1 MADPRFTD
9 VAVTISPDRVATVE
23 IQRPP
28 ANYFDLALID
38 ALASAYE
45 YLGAEPACRSIV
57 LCSAGRHFCAGARL
71 GEPTGDAERDADPV
85 DTDALYH
92 RSLTLFSQSK
102 PVVAAVQGGAVGG
115 GAGLA
120 LSADFRVGEPASWF
134 AFNFARL
141 GIHQGFGISATL
153 PRIAGQQRA
162 LELLYTGRRIEG
174 ADAQA
179 AGLFD
184 RLAEPGALREVATE
198 LAAGLAAGA
207 PLAVQ
212 SIRRTMRAAL
222 TAEVRA
228 AHSVEAREQRVL
240 FATADFRRG
249 VAAAAR
255 REDPVFEGD

>member
-1 MADPRFTD
+1 MVDTSFADL
-9 VAVTISPDRVATVE
+9 AVTLTGHVATVE

-45 YLGAEPACRSIV
+45 YLEDEPDCRAIV
-57 LCSAGRHFCAGARL
+57 LGSDGRHFCAGANF
-71 GEPTGDAERDADPV
+71 GAPAGDDADPV
-85 DTDALYH
+85 GTDALYA
-92 RSLTLFSQSK
+92 RSLTLFSLSK

-153 PRIAGQQRA
+153 PRVVGQQKA
-162 LELLYTGRRIEG
+162 LELLYTARRIKG
-174 ADAQA
+174 PDALA

-184 RLAEPGALREVATE
+184 RLAEPGAVRAAAQE
-198 LAAGLAAGA
+198 LAAEIAAAA

-212 SIRRTMRAAL
+212 RIRRTMRAAL
-222 TAEVRA
+222 VEEVRA
-228 AHSVEAREQRVL
+228 AHPVEAQRQREL
-240 FATADFRRG
+240 FGTRDFRRG
-249 VAAAAR
+249 VDAAAQ
-255 REDPVFEGD
+255 REDPIFEGD

>member
-1 MADPRFTD
+1 MADTRFKD
-9 VAVTISPDRVATVE
+9 LAVTLSGHVATVE

-45 YLGAEPACRSIV
+45 YLEGEPDCRAIV
-57 LCSAGRHFCAGARL
+57 LGSDGRHFCAGANF
-71 GEPTGDAERDADPV
+71 GAPAGDDADPV
-85 DTDALYH
+85 GTDALYA
-92 RSLTLFSQSK
+92 RSLTLFSLSK

-120 LSADFRVGEPASWF
+120 LSADFRVGEPSSWF

-153 PRIAGQQRA
+153 PRVVGQQKA
-162 LELLYTGRRIEG
+162 LELLYTARRIKG
-174 ADAQA
+174 PDALA

-184 RLAEPGALREVATE
+184 RLAEPGAVRAAAQE
-198 LAAGLAAGA
+198 LAAEIAAAA

-212 SIRRTMRAAL
+212 RIRRTMRAPL
-222 TAEVRA
+222 VEEVRA
-228 AHSVEAREQRVL
+228 AHPVEAQRQREL
-240 FATADFRRG
+240 FGTRDFRRG
-249 VAAAAR
+249 VDAAAQ
-255 REDPVFEGD
+255 REDPIFEGD

>member
-1 MADPRFTD
+1 MADKRFTD
-9 VAVTISPDRVATVE
+9 LTVTLAGHVATVE

-45 YLGAEPACRSIV
+45 YLEDEPDCRAIV
-57 LCSAGRHFCAGARL
+57 LCSDGRHFCAGANF
-71 GEPTGDAERDADPV
+71 GAPTGDDADPV
-85 DTDALYH
+85 GTDALYE
-92 RSLTLFSQSK
+92 RSLALFSLSK

-120 LSADFRVGEPASWF
+120 LSADFRVGDPSSWF

-153 PRIAGQQRA
+153 PRVVGQQKA
-162 LELLYTGRRIEG
+162 LELLYTGRRIKG
-174 ADAQA
+174 PDALA

-184 RLAEPGALREVATE
+184 RLAEPGTVRAAAQE
-198 LAAGLAAGA
+198 LAAEIAAAA

-212 SIRRTMRAAL
+212 RIRRTMRAAL
-222 TAEVRA
+222 VEEVRA
-228 AHSVEAREQRVL
+228 AHPVEPQRQREL
-240 FATADFRRG
+240 FGTRDFRRG
-249 VAAAAR
+249 VDAAAQ
-255 REDPVFEGD
+255 REDPVFQGD

>member
-1 MADPRFTD
+1 MVDTSFADL
-9 VAVTISPDRVATVE
+9 AVTLTGHVATVE

-45 YLGAEPACRSIV
+45 YLEDEPDCRAIV
-57 LCSAGRHFCAGARL
+57 LGSDGRHFCAGANF
-71 GEPTGDAERDADPV
+71 GDSTADDADPV
-85 DTDALYH
+85 GTDALYA
-92 RSLTLFSQSK
+92 RSLTLFSLSK

-120 LSADFRVGEPASWF
+120 LSADFRVGDPSSWF

-153 PRIAGQQRA
+153 PRVVGQQKA
-162 LELLYTGRRIEG
+162 LELLYTARRIKG
-174 ADAQA
+174 PDALA

-184 RLAEPGALREVATE
+184 RLAEPGTVRAAAQE
-198 LAAGLAAGA
+198 LAAEIAAAA

-212 SIRRTMRAAL
+212 RIRRTMRAAL
-222 TAEVRA
+222 VEEVRA
-228 AHSVEAREQRVL
+228 AHPVEAQRQREL
-240 FATADFRRG
+240 FATRDFRRG
-249 VAAAAR
+249 VDAAAQ
-255 REDPVFEGD
+255 REDPVFQGD

>member
-1 MADPRFTD
+1 MADTRFKD
-9 VAVTISPDRVATVE
+9 LAVTLSGHVATVE

-45 YLGAEPACRSIV
+45 YLEGEPDCRAIV
-57 LCSAGRHFCAGARL
+57 LGSDGRHFCAGANF
-71 GEPTGDAERDADPV
+71 GAPAGDDADPV
-85 DTDALYH
+85 GTDALYA
-92 RSLTLFSQSK
+92 RSLTLFSLSK

-120 LSADFRVGEPASWF
+120 LSADFRVGEPSSWF

-153 PRIAGQQRA
+153 PRVVGQQKA
-162 LELLYTGRRIEG
+162 LELLYTARRIKG
-174 ADAQA
+174 PDALA

-184 RLAEPGALREVATE
+184 RLAEPGAVRAAAQE
-198 LAAGLAAGA
+198 LAAEIAAAA

-212 SIRRTMRAAL
+212 RIRRTMRAAL
-222 TAEVRA
+222 VEEVRA
-228 AHSVEAREQRVL
+228 AHPVEAQRQREL
-240 FATADFRRG
+240 FGTRDFRRG
-249 VAAAAR
+249 VDAAAQ
-255 REDPVFEGD
+255 REDPIFEGD